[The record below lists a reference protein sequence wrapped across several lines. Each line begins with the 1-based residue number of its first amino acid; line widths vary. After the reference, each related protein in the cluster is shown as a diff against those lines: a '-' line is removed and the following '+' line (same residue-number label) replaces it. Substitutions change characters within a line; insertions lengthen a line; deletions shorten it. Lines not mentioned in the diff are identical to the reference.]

1 MSMELAGLSGVQ
13 ARIASIQ
20 GRLDSLSGTSS
31 TAQTQSTTNGRTF
44 EQALTQA
51 SSNGTATTGF
61 GNTTG
66 TTLGTTT
73 ATTAATAATGVPG
86 ATGAQGAD
94 ALLAAAN
101 KYLGVPY
108 KWGGTNPAVGLDCS
122 GFVQRAYK
130 DIGVSLPRVAADQ
143 ARMGT
148 KVESIA
154 DAKPGD
160 LVAFGSPVDHIG
172 IYVGNNKMIVAPRT
186 GDVVKVQTLYRTPT
200 AIRRILPDVAA
211 LPTMPSLPTVPS
223 AQTISGQGTV
233 AGQAMAAIGA
243 GSGALAQAPAQYQS
257 LFRNAQAKYG
267 VSANL
272 LAAVAKQ
279 ESNFN
284 PRAVSPVGAR
294 GLMQIMPGTAR
305 GLGVNPNDPTQA
317 VDGAARLLRDHLSK
331 FGSTELALA
340 AYNAG
345 PGAVS
350 KYNGV
355 PPYAETRNYVR
366 KIMGNLGV

>member
-1 MSMELAGLSGVQ
+1 MSMELTGLSGVQ
-13 ARIASIQ
+13 ARVASIQ
-20 GRLDSLSGTSS
+20 ARLDSLSGTSS
-31 TAQTQSTTNGRTF
+31 TSQTRPATNGLTF
-44 EQALTQA
+44 EQALSRA
-51 SSNGTATTGF
+51 STNGTGTSPNSTAWPGLTPINATDATTG
-61 GNTTG
+61 TS
-66 TTLGTTT
+66 
-73 ATTAATAATGVPG
+73 VPG
-86 ATGAQGAD
+86 VSGQGAD
-94 ALLAAAN
+94 ALLAAAK

-108 KWGGTNPAVGLDCS
+108 KWGGTDPAVGLDCS

-130 DIGVSLPRVAADQ
+130 DVGISLPRVAADQ
-143 ARMGT
+143 ARQGT

-172 IYVGNNKMIVAPRT
+172 IYVGDNKMIVAPRT
-186 GDVVKVQTLYRTPT
+186 GDVVKIQTLYRTPT

-211 LPTMPSLPTVPS
+211 FATVPTV
-223 AQTISGQGTV
+223 AGQGTV
-233 AGQAMAAIGA
+233 AGQAMSSIGA
-243 GSGALAQAPAQYQS
+243 GSGALAQAPAAYQS
-257 LFRNAQAKYG
+257 LFRNAEAKYG
-267 VSANL
+267 VSASL

-284 PRAVSPVGAR
+284 HRAVSPVGAR

-350 KYNGV
+350 RYNGV

-366 KIMGNLGV
+366 KIMANLGV

>member
-1 MSMELAGLSGVQ
+1 MSIEAAGLSAVQ
-13 ARIASIQ
+13 ARVSQIQSQLESLAGYPSAS
-20 GRLDSLSGTSS
+20 R
-31 TAQTQSTTNGRTF
+31 TQNPNTNGLTF
-44 EQALTQA
+44 EQALSRA
-51 SSNGTATTGF
+51 S
-61 GNTTG
+61 TG
-66 TTLGTTT
+66 TTTSGSTSNFTPWSSTNPLANTSTK
-73 ATTAATAATGVPG
+73 ATTASSSVPG
-86 ATGAQGAD
+86 VNGTQTAD
-94 ALLAAAN
+94 SLIAAAK

-122 GFVQRAYK
+122 GLVQRAFK
-130 DIGVSLPRVAADQ
+130 DVGISLPRVAADQ
-143 ARMGT
+143 AREGT

-172 IYVGNNKMIVAPRT
+172 IYLGDNKMLHAPRT
-186 GDVVKVQTLYRTPT
+186 GDVVKIQELYRKPT
-200 AIRRILPDVAA
+200 AIRRILPETPAV
-211 LPTMPSLPTVPS
+211 S
-223 AQTISGQGTV
+223 AV
-233 AGQAMAAIGA
+233 AGLPAGAAAAGGA
-243 GSGALAQAPAQYQS
+243 ALAQAPATYQS
-257 LFRNAQAKYG
+257 LFVNAQNKYG

-284 PRAVSPVGAR
+284 PRAVSSAGAR

-305 GLGVNPNDPTQA
+305 GLGVDPNVPEQA
-317 VDGAARLLRDHLSK
+317 VDGAARLLRDHLRK

-345 PGAVS
+345 PGAVT
-350 KYNGV
+350 KYNGI

-366 KIMGNLGV
+366 KIMANLGA

>member
-13 ARIASIQ
+13 ARVASIQ
-20 GRLDSLSGTSS
+20 ARLDSLSGTSS
-31 TAQTQSTTNGRTF
+31 ASQTRPSNGLTF
-44 EQALTQA
+44 EQALTKA
-51 SSNGTATTGF
+51 STNGAGTSTSGTAWTPGA
-61 GNTTG
+61 
-66 TTLGTTT
+66 TT
-73 ATTAATAATGVPG
+73 ATTATGTAVPG
-86 ATGAQGAD
+86 VSGQSAS

-101 KYLGVPY
+101 TYLGVPY
-108 KWGGTNPAVGLDCS
+108 KWGGTDPAVGLDCS

-130 DIGVSLPRVAADQ
+130 DIGISLPRVAADQ
-143 ARMGT
+143 ARQGT

-172 IYVGNNKMIVAPRT
+172 IYVGDNKMIVAPRT
-186 GDVVKVQTLYRTPT
+186 GDVVKVQTLYRKPT
-200 AIRRILPDVAA
+200 AIRRILPDVA
-211 LPTMPSLPTVPS
+211 TLPTVPTV
-223 AQTISGQGTV
+223 AGQGTV
-233 AGQAMAAIGA
+233 AGQAMSAVGAIGA
-243 GSGALAQAPAQYQS
+243 GSGALAQAPAAYQS
-257 LFRNAQAKYG
+257 LFMNAQTKYG

-317 VDGAARLLRDHLSK
+317 VDGAARLLRDHLNR

-366 KIMGNLGV
+366 KIMANLGV

>member
-13 ARIASIQ
+13 ARVASIQ
-20 GRLDSLSGTSS
+20 ARLDSLTGSS
-31 TAQTQSTTNGRTF
+31 SSSQTRSTNGLTF
-44 EQALTQA
+44 EQALSRA
-51 SSNGTATTGF
+51 STSG
-61 GNTTG
+61 TG
-66 TTLGTTT
+66 TSTNVTPWSNATNATT
-73 ATTAATAATGVPG
+73 ATTRTASVPG
-86 ATGAQGAD
+86 VAGQGAD
-94 ALLAAAN
+94 ALLTAAK

-122 GFVQRAYK
+122 GFVQRAFK
-130 DIGVSLPRVAADQ
+130 DVGISLPRVAADQ
-143 ARMGT
+143 ARQGT
-148 KVESIA
+148 KVESITE
-154 DAKPGD
+154 AKPGD

-172 IYVGNNKMIVAPRT
+172 IYVGDNTMIVAPRT
-186 GDVVKVQTLYRTPT
+186 GDVVKIQTLYRTPT
-200 AIRRILPDVAA
+200 AIRRILPDVA
-211 LPTMPSLPTVPS
+211 SLPPLAGQGIAS
-223 AQTISGQGTV
+223 AQGTV
-233 AGQAMAAIGA
+233 PTQGASAIGA
-243 GSGALAQAPAQYQS
+243 GSGALGQAPPAYQS

-267 VSANL
+267 VSAQL

-284 PRAVSPVGAR
+284 PRAVSPAGAR

-305 GLGVNPNDPTQA
+305 GLGVDPNDPRQA
-317 VDGAARLLRDHLSK
+317 VDGAARLLRDHLAK

-350 KYNGV
+350 KYSGV

-366 KIMGNLGV
+366 KIMANLGV